1 MWGILSH
8 CFPSRLRGFFW
19 VLVLAWLGKMM
30 EDNVNNFSE
39 EDQDAYFSPPHGW
52 MMVIPLGMLLLL
64 PRETICLWVGL
75 KASSRRRSRIALPG
89 GLDGKREKKEKAAI
103 NALLTGDEKE
113 RERKVANISSAIQT
127 RLYIRT
133 WYLEVVGKNVEVV
146 LLLMSRVLPV

>member
-1 MWGILSH
+1 M
-8 CFPSRLRGFFW
+8 
-19 VLVLAWLGKMM
+19 
-30 EDNVNNFSE
+30 
-39 EDQDAYFSPPHGW
+39 
-52 MMVIPLGMLLLL
+52 
-64 PRETICLWVGL
+64 
-75 KASSRRRSRIALPG
+75 PG